1 MPVAKAKPAPKPA
14 APLELGG
21 RRRLIE
27 AALRLAAEKR
37 GLQGIGLRELGRE
50 AGLNPNTFYR
60 HFRDLDALY
69 AAVVEEFGAE
79 IGPAL
84 RNIRLNAPIEQVPA
98 LTTELVFDIAKQNP
112 EAFIVGV
119 RELHGALDSA
129 REALRRRLTT
139 LAQEMADDVLVR
151 SPVPGLDEG
160 LLRELARSIVEHV
173 FLRTLDYLENPRQ
186 RAALVRRTALFI
198 DSLLYGSV
206 VVAARERAA
215 RRPIQQG

>member
-1 MPVAKAKPAPKPA
+1 MPVARTKRVSKPTEPV
-14 APLELGG
+14 EIGG

-60 HFRDLDALY
+60 HFGKLDDLY

-84 RNIRLNAPIEQVPA
+84 RKIRLTAPVEQVPA

-112 EAFIVGV
+112 AAFIVGV

-129 REALRRRLTT
+129 REALRRRLTN
-139 LAQEMADDVLVR
+139 LAQEMADDVLLR

-160 LLRELARSIVEHV
+160 LLRELALSIVEHV

-198 DSLLYGSV
+198 DSLLYGSAL
-206 VVAARERAA
+206 VAARERAA
-215 RRPIQQG
+215 SAPGR